1 MLNQNVFKTPQSR
14 DQIRSRYNGILST
27 FPFGQRYLDTSYG
40 RTFVLEAGAP
50 ESPALVLLHGSCSNS
65 AFWYPELCALSG
77 SFRVLAVDILGEAG
91 NSDENRLGLASEG
104 YADWLKEVLDALS
117 VSGAVLVG
125 NSLGGWMAMK
135 FAVKYP
141 QFVSKLILVATAG
154 LSRLNPDFLDR
165 ANKAAS
171 QDETMKVD
179 AGVTGEAALPQEVE
193 EFINLIL
200 WGYNPVKEELPV
212 FSDHQ
217 LAKLTMPLLYVAGKD
232 DAMIDTVA
240 AAQRLKKQLPNAHVH
255 LLENTGH
262 MVLSALEHIIPFLSG
277 EE

>member
-1 MLNQNVFKTPQSR
+1 
-14 DQIRSRYNGILST
+14 
-27 FPFGQRYLDTSYG
+27 
-40 RTFVLEAGAP
+40 
-50 ESPALVLLHGSCSNS
+50 
-65 AFWYPELCALSG
+65 
-77 SFRVLAVDILGEAG
+77 
-91 NSDENRLGLASEG
+91 
-104 YADWLKEVLDALS
+104 
-117 VSGAVLVG
+117 
-125 NSLGGWMAMK
+125 
-135 FAVKYP
+135 
-141 QFVSKLILVATAG
+141 
-154 LSRLNPDFLDR
+154 
-165 ANKAAS
+165 
-171 QDETMKVD
+171 MKVD

-262 MVLSALEHIIPFLSG
+262 MVLSALRHNPFLAGRSSMHFSQG
-277 EE
+277 TARPAVMHARN